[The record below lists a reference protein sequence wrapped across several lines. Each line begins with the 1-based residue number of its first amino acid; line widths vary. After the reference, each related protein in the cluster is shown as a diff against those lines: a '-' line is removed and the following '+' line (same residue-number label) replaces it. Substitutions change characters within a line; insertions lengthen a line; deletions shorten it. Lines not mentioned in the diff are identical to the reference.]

1 MAIDFIPDTSKK
13 EQLKEYI
20 ATVSTFW
27 KIITKRKTT
36 FEQVEQH
43 VAENKWDKLCMI
55 IFHNKKR

>member
-1 MAIDFIPDTSKK
+1 MATDFIRDTSKK

-36 FEQVEQH
+36 FELVEQH
-43 VAENKWDKLCMI
+43 VTEDKWDKLCSDY
-55 IFHNKKR
+55 FPQ